1 MVAKVL
7 QSDIE
12 LKPCPFCGG
21 ADLHIETDS
30 EPKSS
35 VNVFCDNPACE
46 AAGPNQAFTAEH
58 AALAWNNRAMVS
70 VPVELLRKV
79 LDEFELETFG
89 DDYASEQMQV
99 QAERMR
105 GDIAE
110 LRRIAG
116 IQTP

>member
-1 MVAKVL
+1 MKFEKVERHGTSYIWP
-7 QSDIE
+7 SDGDDE
-12 LKPCPFCGG
+12 
-21 ADLHIETDS
+21 
-30 EPKSS
+30 
-35 VNVFCDNPACE
+35 
-46 AAGPNQAFTAEH
+46 
-58 AALAWNNRAMVS
+58 MVS

-99 QAERMR
+99 EAERMR